1 MKRDNIIS
9 LVISF
14 LLWWTICYV
23 FNSTAL
29 IGKLVFAKAFISPW
43 LTYTTVAKYM
53 SLGMGMAEW
62 LAYVLAALLLIFL
75 LGSLYMFVISLWQAI
90 ELRKILK

>member
-1 MKRDNIIS
+1 MKRNNIIS
-9 LVISF
+9 LVLSF
-14 LLWWTICYV
+14 LLWWAICYV

-53 SLGMGMAEW
+53 SLGMDMAEW

-75 LGSLYMFVISLWQAI
+75 LGSLYMLVYYILQAI